1 MCTTSSELEKGL
13 RRREVALRSQ
23 EVQNFLLNPL
33 CQGAIEGPIRRPIH
47 GFGVDLELAECDDGP
62 IEGWDNF

>member
-23 EVQNFLLNPL
+23 EVKNFLLNPL
-33 CQGAIEGPIRRPIH
+33 WQDAIEGPIRRPIH
-47 GFGVDLELAECDDGP
+47 GFGVDLELAGCDDGP